1 MIITLHR
8 RMCGGDGRSTWGG
21 MKGVKIVEEKE
32 EYIML

>member
-1 MIITLHR
+1 
-8 RMCGGDGRSTWGG
+8 MCGGDGRRTWGG